1 MAKTLV
7 NASQLA
13 PFSGSTATTAKFAEG
28 VYTGGL
34 SMESGS
40 ITKAGGIS
48 FYNGGAID
56 YIGSKINLFQNTNID
71 GTLTVNTSLTLDTTT
86 ITTAE
91 IGVLDSVTAG
101 TAAASKAVVLDAS
114 KNIATIGTVGCGA
127 ITSTGA
133 STFGSINVGGT
144 ITGDTSLTLDAVT
157 ISTAELG
164 VLDSVSAGTAAAS
177 KAVVLD
183 GSKNIAT
190 IGTVGCG
197 AITSTGNSA
206 MAQLTTS
213 GRVIVDDATDATST
227 TDGSLQTDGGLSVAK
242 DGIFGNDVKLKS
254 DAAVLAFGDGSDV
267 TLTHVADTALLLNSS
282 RQLQFGDSATYI
294 HQISDGNLKLAADT
308 TLVAVAPTVAVTA
321 DTFQIDSA
329 NTLDP
334 MLQLKNTT
342 NDTNGARLHFLKDKG
357 AAAADNDIVGM
368 IAWSGDNDAQEQT
381 SYAELFVQ
389 IADASNGF
397 EGGKMVL
404 RVASHDGEMN
414 NGIIIADGDLED
426 EIDITLGNG
435 AASRVIIPGNL
446 IVTGTTT
453 TVDVEVVNTANGV
466 IFEGA
471 TDDAYETTLKAV
483 DPTGADK
490 VHQLAN
496 VSGFLQPFAAA
507 STVAITSTPAELNLL
522 DGAGASVTAAKLT
535 TLTALTDAEI
545 GYVDGAA
552 AGTAA
557 ASKAVVLDSN
567 ADTAGMRN
575 LTLSGD
581 ITIDDGGSLK
591 EAGGTAA
598 FTFDGSGHITKIGQ
612 STATTNFALIWDG
625 SKAVWSEA
633 GVSGSVAHYSSAGLR
648 TSGYLNV
655 SGSSIIGD
663 AAGDTHQITGSLEV
677 SNIANFTSA
686 VNAEADLTCGGLFK
700 MADNTSTKFLVADGT
715 SYQEV
720 AMSGHATM
728 ANNGAVTLA
737 ADAVEGSHIA
747 LFDDSLAATTT
758 HFLIADGTDYSSF
771 ALSGDVTCTN
781 AGVVTI
787 GAGAVENSMLAD
799 DAVGADELAANA
811 VVNAS
816 VASAAGI
823 AYSKMEA
830 VTAGQIMVGNG
841 SNVGTLVAVSGDA
854 TMSNAGAITIAAT
867 AVEGTMLNS
876 NCGGNGIAVVSNA
889 LVVDFGMERCIGS
902 SGNGYTTASG
912 VYTLPATPV
921 SGSEMVFL
929 NGQML
934 YRGDTTD
941 AAAGSGDYSTAT
953 GSIELHA
960 DLKLDADDVLQVYF
974 LL

>member
-1 MAKTLV
+1 MARTLV
-7 NASQLA
+7 NAKQLELM
-13 PFSGSTATTAKFAEG
+13 SGSTATLAKFAQG
-28 VYTGGL
+28 VYTDGM

-40 ITKAGGIS
+40 IHSAGTLT
-48 FYNGGAID
+48 FYDGGSLA
-56 YIGSKINLFQNTNID
+56 YANSKINLYSNTNVE
-71 GTLTVNTSLTLDTTT
+71 GTLTANTSLTLDSTT

-164 VLDSVSAGTAAAS
+164 VLDSVTAGTAAAS

-294 HQISDGNLKLAADT
+294 HQASDGNLKLAADGA
-308 TLVAVAPTVAVTA
+308 LLLSSDTVQVE
-321 DTFQIDSA
+321 SA
-329 NTLDP
+329 NSLDP
-334 MLQLKNTT
+334 MLELKNTT
-342 NDTNGARLHFLKDKG
+342 NDGLGARLHFLKDKG
-357 AAAADNDIVGM
+357 AAAADDDIVGI

-381 SYAELFVQ
+381 TYAEMMCQ
-389 IADASNGF
+389 IADASNGT
-397 EGGKMVL
+397 EGGKLVL

-414 NGIIIADGDLED
+414 NGIIISDGDVED
-426 EIDITLGNG
+426 EIDVILGNG
-435 AASRVIIPGNL
+435 AASTVTIPGNL

-490 VHQLAN
+490 TIQLAN

-507 STVAITSTPAELNLL
+507 STVAITSIPAELNLL
-522 DGAGASVTAAKLT
+522 DG
-535 TLTALTDAEI
+535 
-545 GYVDGAA
+545 
-552 AGTAA
+552 
-557 ASKAVVLDSN
+557 
-567 ADTAGMRN
+567 
-575 LTLSGD
+575 
-581 ITIDDGGSLK
+581 
-591 EAGGTAA
+591 
-598 FTFDGSGHITKIGQ
+598 
-612 STATTNFALIWDG
+612 STA
-625 SKAVWSEA
+625 V
-633 GVSGSVAHYSSAGLR
+633 
-648 TSGYLNV
+648 
-655 SGSSIIGD
+655 GSSITIADADGLVVHDDGVMKTIPFSDVKTYAGGVDIDTYAALGSAGVHQTQDHFIFSDNGTEKKITFSNLQDAVFADVSGD
-663 AAGDTHQITGSLEV
+663 ATIAAG
-677 SNIANFTSA
+677 
-686 VNAEADLTCGGLFK
+686 
-700 MADNTSTKFLVADGT
+700 
-715 SYQEV
+715 
-720 AMSGHATM
+720 
-728 ANNGAVTLA
+728 GAVTIA
-737 ADAVEGSHIA
+737 ADAITGAKIA

-787 GAGAVENSMLAD
+787 AAASVEHGMLAEDIISGQAELAHADIADADEMMISDNGTIKRVGVDSLRDHFFGVVSGDATVADGGALTIAAGAVENSMLAD

-816 VASAAGI
+816 VVDGSLNADKLDIDGSTDIGADLVDADLFIVDDGAGGTNRKSTLTRMKKYVYSA
-823 AYSKMEA
+823 M
-830 VTAGQIMVGNG
+830 
-841 SNVGTLVAVSGDA
+841 SGDA
-854 TMSNAGAITIAAT
+854 TASDAGALTIAAN

-889 LVVDFGMERCIGS
+889 LTVDFAMERCIGS
-902 SGNGYTTASG
+902 SGHSYTTASG

-934 YRGDTTD
+934 YRGDSTD
-941 AAAGSGDYSTAT
+941 SAAGSGDYTTAT
-953 GSIELHA
+953 GSVELHA